1 MFDSYDFVEVLYRSV
16 SWNKRA
22 LPDNT
27 LEMQFNKVESEI
39 EEAKDADERQDED
52 GCLEEAA
59 DILIA
64 ICGIARFDW
73 INFLNYLYT
82 YVDGFPLAWDAVLKR
97 ALQKLD
103 ELETRK
109 YFLIETPRGSE
120 YQHKVL
126 Q

>member
-1 MFDSYDFVEVLYRSV
+1 MFNSSDFVEILYRSV
-16 SWNKRA
+16 DWNKRA

-39 EEAKDADERQDED
+39 EEAKEAKDRRDED

-64 ICGIARFDW
+64 VCGIARFDW
-73 INFLNYLYT
+73 INFLNYLVV
-82 YVDGFPLAWDAVLKR
+82 YVDGYPLDWNATLDR
-97 ALQKLD
+97 AKEKLD

-109 YFLIETPRGSE
+109 YHLVNTPRGRE
-120 YQHKVL
+120 YQHVVL

>member
-1 MFDSYDFVEVLYRSV
+1 MFDSYEFVEVLYRSV
-16 SWNKRA
+16 SWNKKV

-27 LEMQFNKVESEI
+27 LQMQFNKVKSEI
-39 EEAKDADERQDED
+39 EEAKEADERRDKD
-52 GCLEEAA
+52 GALEEAA

-73 INFLNYLYT
+73 INFLNYLVV
-82 YVDGFPLAWDAVLKR
+82 YVDGYPLDWSVTLDR
-97 ALQKLD
+97 AKEKLD

-109 YFLIETPRGSE
+109 YHIVDTPRGRE
-120 YQHKVL
+120 YQHVVL

>member
-1 MFDSYDFVEVLYRSV
+1 MFESYDFVEVLYRSV

-39 EEAKDADERQDED
+39 EEAKEADDRQDEE

-82 YVDGFPLAWDAVLKR
+82 YVDGYPLDWELTIKR
-97 ALQKLD
+97 AKEKLD
-103 ELETRK
+103 ELETRR
-109 YFLIETPRGSE
+109 YHLVETPRGRE
-120 YQHKVL
+120 YQHVVL

>member
-1 MFDSYDFVEVLYRSV
+1 MFNSIDFVEVLYRSV

-27 LEMQFNKVESEI
+27 LLMQFNKVESEI
-39 EEAKDADERQDED
+39 EEAKEAEERKDEEAM
-52 GCLEEAA
+52 LEEAA

-73 INFLNYLYT
+73 INFLHYLAT
-82 YVDGFPLAWDAVLKR
+82 YVDGYPLSWEKTIAR
-97 ALQKLD
+97 ALLKLD

-109 YFLIETPRGSE
+109 YFLVETPRGQE